1 MRKSLCPD
9 FARLLFLRARPYF
22 HLCLSGLRHEGGTIR
37 SLVHD
42 VAHVRHAAVTTT
54 TEKCLLTTT
63 TKPHRKT
70 DASGEKRPMP
80 AR

>member
-1 MRKSLCPD
+1 MRESLCPD

-22 HLCLSGLRHEGGTIR
+22 HLCLSGLRHEGGTIH

-42 VAHVRHAAVTTT
+42 AAHVRHAAVTTT

-70 DASGEKRPMP
+70 DASVEEKKTN